1 MALRV
6 VVASAVV
13 SRKVG
18 RGRNRLGAFLLRAYP
33 RAVSRLLVLV
43 SSIIFVDAMLFTA
56 LTPLVPEYAHEFD
69 LSTFGAGILV
79 GAFGAGAVLG
89 GVPGGLGAARF
100 GPKSAVVAGLA
111 LLAVASFAFALAGS
125 AETLVAAR
133 FVQGFASTTTWA
145 GALAWIAMETPKE
158 RRGAVLG
165 TAFGAAVFGAV
176 IGPVF
181 GALADAVGVRA
192 SFMTVGVVALAFAAL
207 AAIPR
212 SSRREAIAVAGVSRA
227 FHDLRFVGGL
237 WLNSLPAFLFGM
249 LIVLSPL
256 ALADDG
262 WSTLAIASVFFV
274 MLSLEAVVNPF
285 IGRLSDRAGPLL
297 PTRVALA
304 ASVVVTAGLAA
315 ASGATAIAALVV
327 VAGASFG
334 GLYAPAISVTSHRAD
349 AVGLAQGLAFGI
361 MNSAWA
367 LGALAGPVVGGAV
380 EDALGGGI
388 PYLLGTAA
396 CLLTLG
402 ATLRLAPRKAGAHAT

>member
-18 RGRNRLGAFLLRAYP
+18 RGRNRLGAFSLRAYP

-56 LTPLVPEYAHEFD
+56 LTPLVPEYAREFD
-69 LSTFGAGILV
+69 LSTLGAGVLV

-89 GVPGGLGAARF
+89 GVPGGLGAAKF
-100 GPKSAVVAGLA
+100 GPKSAVVAGLT

-125 AETLVAAR
+125 LETLVAAR

-145 GALAWIAMETPKE
+145 GALAWIAMETPKT

-176 IGPVF
+176 LGPVF
-181 GALADAVGVRA
+181 GGFSDLVGVRV
-192 SFMTVGVVALAFAAL
+192 SFTTVGVVALLFAAL
-207 AAIPR
+207 AWTAR
-212 SSRREAIAVAGVSRA
+212 STRSEGVSTAGVRRA
-227 FHDLRFVGGL
+227 FHDVRFVGGL
-237 WLNSLPAFLFGM
+237 WLNALPAFLFGM
-249 LIVLSPL
+249 LVVLAPL

-262 WSTLAIASVFFV
+262 WSTLSIAFVFFV
-274 MLSLEAVVNPF
+274 MLSLEALVNPF
-285 IGRLSDRAGPLL
+285 LGRLSDRVGSLL
-297 PTRVALA
+297 PTRAALA
-304 ASVVVTAGLAA
+304 ASTLVTAGLAA
-315 ASGATAIAALVV
+315 VSGAAAIAALVV

-334 GLYAPAISVTSHRAD
+334 GFYAPGMSMTSHRAD

-380 EDALGGGI
+380 AVVVGDGV

-402 ATLRLAPRKAGAHAT
+402 ATLRLVPRKTGAHAA

>member
-1 MALRV
+1 VR
-6 VVASAVV
+6 
-13 SRKVG
+13 
-18 RGRNRLGAFLLRAYP
+18 
-33 RAVSRLLVLV
+33 RLLLLL
-43 SSIIFVDAMLFTA
+43 STIIFVDAMLFTA
-56 LTPLVPEYAHEFD
+56 LTPLVPDYAQEFD
-69 LSTFGAGILV
+69 LSTLGAGILV

-89 GVPGGLGAARF
+89 GVPGGLGASRF
-100 GPKSAVVAGLA
+100 GPKWAVVAGLA

-125 AETLVAAR
+125 PETLVAAR

-145 GALAWIAMETPKE
+145 GALAWIAIETPKS

-176 IGPVF
+176 LGPVF
-181 GALADAVGVRA
+181 GGLADLVSVRV
-192 SFMTVGVVALAFAAL
+192 SFATVGAVAILFAVLAST
-207 AAIPR
+207 PR
-212 SSRREAIAVAGVSRA
+212 SSRGEGISTAGVRRA
-227 FHDLRFVGGL
+227 FHDVRFVGGL
-237 WLNSLPAFLFGM
+237 WLNALPAFLFGM
-249 LIVLSPL
+249 LVVLAPL

-262 WSTLAIASVFFV
+262 WSTLAIALVFFV
-274 MLSLEAVVNPF
+274 TLSLEALVNPF
-285 IGRLSDRAGPLL
+285 IGRMSDRVGPLL
-297 PTRVALA
+297 PVRAALI

-315 ASGATAIAALVV
+315 VSGAAPTAALVV

-334 GLYAPAISVTSHRAD
+334 GFYAPGMSMTSHRAD

-380 EDALGGGI
+380 ADAVGDGV

-402 ATLRLAPRKAGAHAT
+402 ATVRLMPRKAGAHAT

>member
-18 RGRNRLGAFLLRAYP
+18 QGLNRLGAFSLRAYP

-56 LTPLVPEYAHEFD
+56 LTPLVPEYAREFD
-69 LSTFGAGILV
+69 LSTLGAGVLV

-89 GVPGGLGAARF
+89 GVPGGLGAAKF
-100 GPKSAVVAGLA
+100 GPKSAVVAGLT

-125 AETLVAAR
+125 LETLVAAR

-145 GALAWIAMETPKE
+145 GALAWIAMETPKS

-176 IGPVF
+176 LGPVF
-181 GALADAVGVRA
+181 GGFSDLVGVRV
-192 SFMTVGVVALAFAAL
+192 SFTTVGVVALLFAAL
-207 AAIPR
+207 AWTAR
-212 SSRREAIAVAGVSRA
+212 STRSEGVSTAGVRRA
-227 FHDLRFVGGL
+227 FHDVRFVGGL
-237 WLNSLPAFLFGM
+237 WLNALPAFLFGM
-249 LIVLSPL
+249 LVVLAPL

-262 WSTLAIASVFFV
+262 WSTLSIAFVFFV
-274 MLSLEAVVNPF
+274 MLSLEALVNPF
-285 IGRLSDRAGPLL
+285 LGRLSDRVGSLL
-297 PTRVALA
+297 PTRAALA
-304 ASVVVTAGLAA
+304 ASTLVTAGLAA
-315 ASGATAIAALVV
+315 VSGAAAIAALVV

-334 GLYAPAISVTSHRAD
+334 GFYAPGMSMTSHRAD

-380 EDALGGGI
+380 AVAVGDGV

-402 ATLRLAPRKAGAHAT
+402 ATLRLVPRKTGAHAA

>member
-18 RGRNRLGAFLLRAYP
+18 RGRNRLGAFSLRAYP

-56 LTPLVPEYAHEFD
+56 LTPLVPEYAREFD
-69 LSTFGAGILV
+69 LSTLGAGVLV

-89 GVPGGLGAARF
+89 GVPGGLGAAKF
-100 GPKSAVVAGLA
+100 GPKSAVVAGLT

-125 AETLVAAR
+125 LETLVAAR

-145 GALAWIAMETPKE
+145 GALAWIAMETPKT

-176 IGPVF
+176 LGPVF
-181 GALADAVGVRA
+181 GGFSDLVGVRV
-192 SFMTVGVVALAFAAL
+192 SFTTVGVVALLFAAL
-207 AAIPR
+207 AWTAR
-212 SSRREAIAVAGVSRA
+212 STRSEGVSTAGVRRA
-227 FHDLRFVGGL
+227 FHDVRFVGGL
-237 WLNSLPAFLFGM
+237 WLNALPAFLFGM
-249 LIVLSPL
+249 LVVLAPL

-262 WSTLAIASVFFV
+262 WSTLSIAFVFFV
-274 MLSLEAVVNPF
+274 MLSLEALVNPLL
-285 IGRLSDRAGPLL
+285 GRLSDRVGSLL
-297 PTRVALA
+297 PTRAALA
-304 ASVVVTAGLAA
+304 ASTLVTAGLAA
-315 ASGATAIAALVV
+315 VSGAAAIAALVV

-334 GLYAPAISVTSHRAD
+334 GFYAPGMSMTSHRAD

-380 EDALGGGI
+380 AVVVGDGV

-402 ATLRLAPRKAGAHAT
+402 ATLRLVPRKTGAHAA

>member
-18 RGRNRLGAFLLRAYP
+18 RGRNRLGAFSLRAYP

-56 LTPLVPEYAHEFD
+56 LTPLVPEYAREFD
-69 LSTFGAGILV
+69 LSTLGAGVLV

-89 GVPGGLGAARF
+89 GVPGGLGAAKF
-100 GPKSAVVAGLA
+100 GPKSAVVAGLT

-125 AETLVAAR
+125 LETLVAAR

-145 GALAWIAMETPKE
+145 GALAWIAMETPKT

-176 IGPVF
+176 LGPVF
-181 GALADAVGVRA
+181 GGFSDLVGVRV
-192 SFMTVGVVALAFAAL
+192 SFTTVGVVALLFAAL
-207 AAIPR
+207 AWTAR
-212 SSRREAIAVAGVSRA
+212 STRSEGVSTAGVRRA
-227 FHDLRFVGGL
+227 FHDVRFVGGL
-237 WLNSLPAFLFGM
+237 WLNALPAFLFGM
-249 LIVLSPL
+249 LVVLAPL

-262 WSTLAIASVFFV
+262 WSTLSIALVFFV
-274 MLSLEAVVNPF
+274 MLSLEALVNPF
-285 IGRLSDRAGPLL
+285 LGRLSDRVGSLL
-297 PTRVALA
+297 PTRAALA
-304 ASVVVTAGLAA
+304 ASTLVTAGLAA
-315 ASGATAIAALVV
+315 VSGAAAIAALVV

-334 GLYAPAISVTSHRAD
+334 GFYAPGMSMTSHRAD

-380 EDALGGGI
+380 AVAVGDGV

-402 ATLRLAPRKAGAHAT
+402 ATLRLVPRKTGAHAA

>member
-18 RGRNRLGAFLLRAYP
+18 RGRNRLGAFSLRAYP
-33 RAVSRLLVLV
+33 RAVRRLLVLV

-56 LTPLVPEYAHEFD
+56 LTPLVPEYAREFD
-69 LSTFGAGILV
+69 LSTLGAGVLV

-89 GVPGGLGAARF
+89 GVPGGLGAAKF
-100 GPKSAVVAGLA
+100 GPKSAVVAGLT

-125 AETLVAAR
+125 LETLVAAR

-145 GALAWIAMETPKE
+145 GALAWIAMETPKT

-176 IGPVF
+176 LGPVF
-181 GALADAVGVRA
+181 GGFSDLVGVRV
-192 SFMTVGVVALAFAAL
+192 SFTTVGVVALLFAAL
-207 AAIPR
+207 AWTAR
-212 SSRREAIAVAGVSRA
+212 STRSEGVSTAGVRRA
-227 FHDLRFVGGL
+227 FHDVRFVGGL
-237 WLNSLPAFLFGM
+237 WLNALPAFLFGM
-249 LIVLSPL
+249 LVVLAPL

-262 WSTLAIASVFFV
+262 WSTLSIAFVFFV
-274 MLSLEAVVNPF
+274 MLSLEALVNPF
-285 IGRLSDRAGPLL
+285 LGRLSDRVGSLL
-297 PTRVALA
+297 PTRAALA
-304 ASVVVTAGLAA
+304 ASTLVTAGLAA
-315 ASGATAIAALVV
+315 VSGAAAIAALVV

-334 GLYAPAISVTSHRAD
+334 GFYAPGMSMTSHRAD

-380 EDALGGGI
+380 AVAVGDGV

-402 ATLRLAPRKAGAHAT
+402 ATLRLVPRKTGAHAA

>member
-1 MALRV
+1 MHFCCARILARV
-6 VVASAVV
+6 
-13 SRKVG
+13 R
-18 RGRNRLGAFLLRAYP
+18 
-33 RAVSRLLVLV
+33 RLLVLV

-56 LTPLVPEYAHEFD
+56 LTPLIPDYAREFD
-69 LSTFGAGILV
+69 LSTLGAGILV

-100 GPKSAVVAGLA
+100 GPKWAVVAGLA

-125 AETLVAAR
+125 PETLVAAR

-145 GALAWIAMETPKE
+145 GALAWIAIETPKS

-165 TAFGAAVFGAV
+165 TAFGAAVLGAV
-176 IGPVF
+176 LGPVF
-181 GALADAVGVRA
+181 GGIADVVSVRV
-192 SFMTVGVVALAFAAL
+192 SFATVGAVAILFAVLASM
-207 AAIPR
+207 PR
-212 SSRREAIAVAGVSRA
+212 SSRGEGISTAGVRRA
-227 FHDLRFVGGL
+227 LHDVRFVGGL
-237 WLNSLPAFLFGM
+237 WLNALPAFLFGM
-249 LIVLSPL
+249 LVVLAPL

-262 WSTLAIASVFFV
+262 WSTLAIALVFFV
-274 MLSLEAVVNPF
+274 MLSLEALVNPF
-285 IGRLSDRAGPLL
+285 IGRVSDRVGPLL
-297 PTRVALA
+297 PVRAALI

-315 ASGATAIAALVV
+315 VSGAAPTAALVV

-334 GLYAPAISVTSHRAD
+334 GFYAPGMSVTSHRAD

-380 EDALGGGI
+380 ADAVGDGV

-402 ATLRLAPRKAGAHAT
+402 ATVRLMPRKAGAHAT

>member
-1 MALRV
+1 LQ
-6 VVASAVV
+6 
-13 SRKVG
+13 
-18 RGRNRLGAFLLRAYP
+18 AYP
-33 RAVSRLLVLV
+33 RAMRRLLVLV

-56 LTPLVPEYAHEFD
+56 LTPLVPEYAREFD
-69 LSTFGAGILV
+69 LSTLGAGVLV

-89 GVPGGLGAARF
+89 GVPGGLGAAKF
-100 GPKSAVVAGLA
+100 GPKSAVVAGLT

-125 AETLVAAR
+125 LETLVAAR

-145 GALAWIAMETPKE
+145 GALAWIAMETPKT

-176 IGPVF
+176 LGPVF
-181 GALADAVGVRA
+181 GGFSDLVGVRV
-192 SFMTVGVVALAFAAL
+192 SFTTVGVVALLFAAL
-207 AAIPR
+207 AWTAR
-212 SSRREAIAVAGVSRA
+212 STRSEGVSTAGVRRA
-227 FHDLRFVGGL
+227 FHDVRFVGGL
-237 WLNSLPAFLFGM
+237 WLNALPAFLFGM
-249 LIVLSPL
+249 LVVLAPL

-262 WSTLAIASVFFV
+262 WSTLSIAFVFFV
-274 MLSLEAVVNPF
+274 MLSLEALVNPF
-285 IGRLSDRAGPLL
+285 LGRLSDRVGSLL
-297 PTRVALA
+297 PTRAALA
-304 ASVVVTAGLAA
+304 ASTLVTAGLAA
-315 ASGATAIAALVV
+315 VSGAAAIAALVV

-334 GLYAPAISVTSHRAD
+334 GFYAPGMSMTSHRAD

-380 EDALGGGI
+380 AVAVGDGV

-402 ATLRLAPRKAGAHAT
+402 ATLRLVPRKTGAHAA